1 MDRRIPLW
9 VRLFLLVVVFE
20 TVRVAIGL
28 FRPGV
33 LQGMVP
39 WPASPLNA
47 RFIASIYAAL
57 GIGVFACAV
66 ARHYGEIRIIVIGIL
81 IMTTL
86 LLCLTLIRYYAF
98 PGEIPIFPVL
108 WIVAYT
114 VDPLL
119 AFLTVWRLGWRSE
132 TGTGRNP
139 YVSVWWAEAAILGL
153 LGLFLLLS
161 PSAAVQVWPWAMTI
175 PQAQLYSGLLM
186 TIAALSVIAGRESR
200 WRDIRWLALVLAVLP
215 VLVLISSFV
224 HLNRF
229 RHAISTIL
237 WFSLSVTQLL
247 VFGAMVARETVAE
260 SLKGPRHG
268 NSTE

>member
-9 VRLFLLVVVFE
+9 VRLYLLVVVFE

-57 GIGVFACAV
+57 GIGVLACAL
-66 ARHYGEIRIIVIGIL
+66 ARHYEEIRIVVIGIL

-98 PGEIPIFPVL
+98 PGEIPTFPVL

-119 AFLTVWRLGWRSE
+119 AFLTVWRLGWRRE
-132 TGTGRNP
+132 AGAGRNP
-139 YVSVWWAEAAILGL
+139 YAPVWWAETAVFGL

-161 PSAAVQVWPWAMTI
+161 PSAAVRVWPWAMTI
-175 PQAQLYSGLLM
+175 PQAQLYSGLFI
-186 TIAALSVIAGRESR
+186 TIAALSAIAGRESR
-200 WRDIRWLALVLAVLP
+200 WRDIRWFVLVLAVLP
-215 VLVLISSFV
+215 VLVLISSFM
-224 HLNRF
+224 HLDRF
-229 RHAISTIL
+229 RHTSSTIL
-237 WFSLSVTQLL
+237 WFPLFAIQLL
-247 VFGAMVARETVAE
+247 AFGAMMARETAAG
-260 SLKGPRHG
+260 SLKGAPRWK
-268 NSTE
+268 NS